1 MSPSTVMTSPMTF
14 LVTAAVALVA
24 HHAFRALWTSLP
36 RWGGGTTGRV
46 ALLVA
51 ALLLAVVLVPHRDA
65 GLLGFVTG
73 GVLLPLL
80 LAKRAP
86 ARR

>member
-1 MSPSTVMTSPMTF
+1 MTSPMTF

-24 HHAFRALWTSLP
+24 HQVFRALWAGLP
-36 RWGGGTTGRV
+36 RWGGGTTSRV

-65 GLLGFVTG
+65 GLLGFLTG
-73 GVLLPLL
+73 GVLLPLV
-80 LAKRAP
+80 LAKRTP
-86 ARR
+86 VRR